1 ADGPAAKAGLVV
13 GDIITTW
20 NGEAVDSV
28 GAVSARLGTDVV
40 GQTAKLGLVRGGN
53 AIDVTITV
61 GERPRA

>member
-1 ADGPAAKAGLVV
+1 V

-20 NGEAVDSV
+20 DGEAVDSV
-28 GAVSARLGTDVV
+28 GAVSRRLGTDVV

-53 AIDVTITV
+53 AIDVTLTV